1 MFEKKVW
8 YLIDAKEH
16 DSDNQRILTGYQVP
30 WTKTER
36 SLSCET
42 GALNPFTMTSETV
55 SVTGYLLVADEI
67 TWNRIV
73 SELKKRDGFVKER
86 RF

>member
-8 YLIDAKEH
+8 FLIDTTKNDA
-16 DSDNQRILTGYQVP
+16 DNQRILTGYQIP

-36 SLSCET
+36 SMTCET
-42 GALNPFTMTSETV
+42 GALNPFTLRADTV
-55 SVTGYLLVADEI
+55 SVTGYLLVADEM
-67 TWNRIV
+67 TWTRLLN
-73 SELKKRDGFVKER
+73 ELKKRDGYVNEK

>member
-8 YLIDAKEH
+8 YLIDTAKN
-16 DSDNQRILTGYQVP
+16 DADNQRILSSFQIP

-42 GALNPFTMTSETV
+42 GALIPFTLIPETV
-55 SVTGYLLVADEI
+55 TVTGYLVVADERI
-67 TWNRIV
+67 WNGILY
-73 SELKKRDGFVKER
+73 EIKKRDGFVKEK

>member
-8 YLIDAKEH
+8 YLIDAAKN

-36 SLSCET
+36 SLSCDT
-42 GALNPFTMTSETV
+42 GVLNPFTLKADTV
-55 SVTGYLLVADEI
+55 SVTGYLLVADEM
-67 TWNRIV
+67 TWTRILN
-73 SELKKRDGFVKER
+73 ELKKRDGVVKER

>member
-55 SVTGYLLVADEI
+55 SVTGYLLVADEM

-73 SELKKRDGFVKER
+73 GELKKRDGFVKER